1 MKLLLDRNAGAES
14 KDNLYG
20 RMPLSCTARNGHEV
34 VPSETATQREIGMES
49 NKMARHC
56 FLENANIKS
65 KRNSGWT
72 LLSWGAETDCKA
84 VVQERQR
91 QFKNNSGRLP
101 LSQAARGSI
110 ETAT

>member
-1 MKLLLDRNAGAES
+1 
-14 KDNLYG
+14 
-20 RMPLSCTARNGHEV
+20 
-34 VPSETATQREIGMES
+34 MES

-84 VVQERQR
+84 VVKLLDKNVNVE
-91 QFKNNSGRLP
+91 FKNNSGRLP